1 MLALGARALNRDADL
16 KLAAKITDGCVW
28 AYDAFPT
35 GIMAEWFK
43 VARCNKTTECQFD
56 TELYHDMLVPHH
68 LRPTGLLTAE
78 SHPHPKRAPVEVPK
92 TVAQIAHDIIESEG
106 LPSGF
111 TMIGDRRFRL
121 PCELFD
127 IDTD

>member
-1 MLALGARALNRDADL
+1 LALGAKALNRDGDL
-16 KLAAKITDGCVW
+16 KLAAKITEGCVW
-28 AYDAFPT
+28 AYGSFPT
-35 GIMAEWFK
+35 GIMPEWFR

-68 LRPTGLLTAE
+68 LRPTGLPTVE
-78 SHPHPKRAPVEVPK
+78 SHPHPKRAPIEAPK
-92 TVAQIAHDIIESEG
+92 TVAQIAHDIIEAEG

-121 PCELFD
+121 LYEFP
-127 IDTD
+127 DTDTD